1 MLFSIVIPT
10 YNEESD
16 IEETL
21 SNLISMEYPHKEIIV
36 VDDSTDNTPCIVQ
49 NFSSHGV
56 RLIRPAVRRGRCEA
70 RNLGIESAVGDV
82 VVILNAD
89 VLLPSNFLKQIARH
103 YDDGFDSVTVLS
115 KVKNMSDLYSRYVG
129 LHYFRKLSRGVFEE
143 RKTTL
148 NGIFWSEG
156 FSVRKSLLDQGSLFP
171 SGFPIPIEA
180 GEDVRFVDELR
191 TLGCKGIIDD
201 SIVIQHIA
209 PSSFRE
215 FWSVRKGRGA
225 GTPQVRIYIDGW
237 SYHKLFVFLVM
248 KSLVRLM
255 KVLTIIPGIIYV
267 AELAKLSSKKPKII
281 EGMKLYWCWIVE
293 QTAFSIGEFKSFF
306 RVLTAGRK

>member
-1 MLFSIVIPT
+1 
-10 YNEESD
+10 
-16 IEETL
+16 
-21 SNLISMEYPHKEIIV
+21 
-36 VDDSTDNTPCIVQ
+36 
-49 NFSSHGV
+49 
-56 RLIRPAVRRGRCEA
+56 VRRGRCEA
-70 RNLGIESAVGDV
+70 RNLGIESALGDV

-89 VLLPSNFLKQIARH
+89 VLLPSNYLTKIARH
-103 YDDGFDSVTVLS
+103 YDAGYDSVTVLS
-115 KVKNMSDLYSRYVG
+115 QVKNMGDLYSRYVG

-143 RKTTL
+143 RKTTF

-156 FSVRKSLLDQGSLFP
+156 FSVRKSLLDQSSLFP
-171 SGFPIPIEA
+171 SGFPVPIEA

-201 SIVIQHIA
+201 SIVISHIA
-209 PSSFRE
+209 PSSFKE

-248 KSLVRLM
+248 KLFMRII
-255 KVLTIIPGIIYV
+255 KVLTIVPGVNYV
-267 AELAKLSSKKPKII
+267 AELTNLSPEKPKIL
-281 EGMKLYWCWIVE
+281 EGLKLYWCWLVE

-306 RVLTAGRK
+306 KILAAGRN